1 MKEYLKYIISII
13 AGFMVAELLYRN
25 VADDLLVIS
34 LKI

>member
-25 VADDLLVIS
+25 VSDDLLVIS
-34 LKI
+34 LNI

>member
-34 LKI
+34 LNI